1 MDYHKAEEDLVR
13 RIAAGDSEAFEKLY
27 EAYRKPLA
35 NYLYR
40 LCFDRALV
48 EDLLQEVFVR
58 IWRAAASFR
67 AESKV
72 STFIFRI
79 ATNVWINE
87 SRRLRE
93 KPAEAAADRVQS
105 GEPGEELERRE
116 REARVRDA
124 LRTLPAGERAV
135 LILAEYNGL
144 PYEEIARVLEVP
156 VGTVKSRM
164 FHALQRLRDRLRNKF

>member
-1 MDYHKAEEDLVR
+1 MDASKAEEDLIR

-35 NYLYR
+35 NFLYR

-93 KPAEAAADRVQS
+93 KPSEAAEGLHA
-105 GEPGEELERRE
+105 GEPPEDLERRE
-116 REARVRDA
+116 REAQVRDA

-144 PYEEIARVLEVP
+144 PYEEISRILEVP

-164 FHALQRLRDRLRNKF
+164 FHALQRLRDRLRDRR

>member
-1 MDYHKAEEDLVR
+1 MNSYRGEEDLLR
-13 RIAAGDSEAFEKLY
+13 RVAAGDSEAFERLY
-27 EAYRKPLA
+27 EAYRKPIA

-72 STFIFRI
+72 STFFFRI

-93 KPAEAAADRVQS
+93 KPSDTAEGIEAGDPS
-105 GEPGEELERRE
+105 EELERRE
-116 REARVRDA
+116 RAERVREA

-144 PYEEIARVLEVP
+144 PYEEIAQILEVP

-164 FHALQRLRDRLRNKF
+164 FHALQRLRNRLREK